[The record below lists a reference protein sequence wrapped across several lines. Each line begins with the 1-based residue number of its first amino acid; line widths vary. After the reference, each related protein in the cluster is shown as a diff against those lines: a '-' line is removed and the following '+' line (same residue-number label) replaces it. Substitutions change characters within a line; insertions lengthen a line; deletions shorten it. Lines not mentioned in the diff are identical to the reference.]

1 MKHEYD
7 VDRLMKERPWIKEYD
22 PDVPY
27 IARIPKFAAAEILR
41 NTATQ
46 YPDKQAI
53 WFYGWTCTFWELFLT
68 VNRFANAILELGV
81 QQGDR
86 IGILLPNCPQFVIS
100 FWSILTMGG
109 IVVNMNPM
117 YTVDEL
123 EHMVTITQMKAL
135 ITYDDLIGKID
146 TLTKRIEIPH
156 VIVTRLGDYIPGQGQ
171 ATAESLGIK
180 DKGWYH
186 FGEIL
191 DATTKHYRPRPVIKP
206 EDPCVIQF
214 TGGTTGKPK
223 GATLTHGNIVSCIYL
238 VMLWGS
244 PLLGKIQVE
253 RRKAFCVLPYSH
265 VYGEV
270 WQMSWS
276 IIMAATQILLPR
288 FDIEEVM
295 ETLDRFDDISWFCG
309 VPTMFNAIANH
320 PRAKEMDLGK
330 KFVATGCGGAP
341 CPPDLINTFLDMNVF
356 FIDGCGMS
364 ETVAANIHQPN
375 MGQKKVGSIGVPFP
389 NVVVRL
395 VDPKTGEDV
404 QNEPFKV
411 GEIVT
416 KGPLVMSGYW
426 NDPEETARQLR
437 DGWLYTGDL
446 AYRDED
452 WHIFIV
458 DRSKDMVISGGYN
471 VFPSEVDSVIFAH
484 PKVFDAMCIGIP
496 DDYRGES
503 LKAFVALKPG
513 VTCEASEIIAWCR
526 EKLAPYKIPKEVEFR
541 DSVPRSA
548 VGKALRRVLR
558 EEEMAK
564 RAAK

>member
-1 MKHEYD
+1 MKNYN
-7 VDRLMKERPWIKEYD
+7 VDQLLQERPWLKEYD

-27 IARIPKFAAAEILR
+27 IARIPEFGAADVLR
-41 NTATQ
+41 NTSTQ

-53 WFYGWTCTFWELFLT
+53 WFYGWTCTFWELFMT
-68 VNRFANAILELGV
+68 VNRFANTILDLDI

-86 IGILLPNCPQFVIS
+86 VGILLPNCPQFVIA

-109 IVVNMNPM
+109 VVVNMNPL

-123 EHMVTITQMKAL
+123 EHMVMNTHMKAL
-135 ITYDDLIGKID
+135 ITHDELIDKID
-146 TLTKRIEIPH
+146 ALTQRVIIPN
-156 VIVTRLGDYIPGQGQ
+156 VIITRMGDYIPGQEL
-171 ATAESLGIK
+171 AAAESLGIK
-180 DKGWYH
+180 SKGWHH

-191 DATTKHYRPRPVIKP
+191 DATTKGYRPRPVIKS

-214 TGGTTGKPK
+214 TGGTTGSPK
-223 GATLTHGNIVSCIYL
+223 GATLTHGNIVSGIYL
-238 VMLWGS
+238 VMYWGS
-244 PLLGKIQVE
+244 SLLGKIPVE
-253 RRKAFCVLPYSH
+253 RRANICVLPYSH

-288 FDIEEVM
+288 FDVEEV
-295 ETLDRFDDISWFCG
+295 LDTFDKFDDISFFCG
-309 VPTMFNAIANH
+309 VPTMFNAIVNH
-320 PRAKEMDLGK
+320 PRAKEMDLGRK
-330 KFVATGCGGAP
+330 IVVAGCGGAP
-341 CPPDLINTFLDMNVF
+341 CPPDLIETLLDMNIF
-356 FIDGCGMS
+356 FSDGCGMS
-364 ETVAANIHQPN
+364 ETVAINIHQPN
-375 MGQKKVGSIGVPFP
+375 MGKKKVGSIGVPFP

-395 VDPKTGEDV
+395 VDPETGEDV
-404 QNEPFKV
+404 QGEPFKV

-416 KGPLVMSGYW
+416 KGPLVMAGYW
-426 NDPEETARQLR
+426 NNPEETAKQLR

-452 WHIFIV
+452 WHVFIV

-471 VFPSEVDSVIFAH
+471 VFPTEVDGVIFAH

-503 LKAFVALKPG
+503 LKAFVVLKPG
-513 VTCEASEIIAWCR
+513 ETCEPEEIISWCR

-541 DSVPRSA
+541 DSVPRSG
-548 VGKALRRVLR
+548 VGKALRRILR
-558 EEEMAK
+558 DEEMAK
-564 RAAK
+564 RAR